1 MKKKVRFFQSVNFKI
16 ALTIILILV
25 ISIQIIGAYFI
36 RGLERSMIDNF
47 KSSMNTQAETIS
59 ETVSTYLSQQDSDQ
73 EDINNEIQR
82 ILDSSE
88 SPDIL

>member
-36 RGLERSMIDNF
+36 RGLELCCFEWFQNLCNF
-47 KSSMNTQAETIS
+47 WQTKPIVLELCCFEWFQNNKSVRCQIVLVLELCCFEWFQN
-59 ETVSTYLSQQDSDQ
+59 
-73 EDINNEIQR
+73 
-82 ILDSSE
+82 
-88 SPDIL
+88 